1 MTCGTQGGGG
11 LRPRPLVFIVH
22 CSRREIC
29 SIRISPR
36 AVRALR
42 KIPPAVDGGAGV
54 KLIGEGNGVG
64 STFAVKASGTSGTL
78 CDDPMPRFYPL
89 WLVQGAARGVFLT
102 REGNYAEGKNK
113 GMGAGYLSR

>member
-22 CSRREIC
+22 CSRGEIF

-64 STFAVKASGTSGTL
+64 STEPSRQSGMSGTL
-78 CDDPMPRFYPL
+78 CDDPMPQFYPL
-89 WLVQGAARGVFLT
+89 WLVQGATRGVFLT
-102 REGNYAEGKNK
+102 REGNYAERQNK
-113 GMGAGYLSR
+113 GMGACYLSR